1 MNFQVVDIAHWDRK
15 SAYEFFME
23 KGTEMTLSV
32 DLDITHFDQYRK
44 EQDLRYFASFLY
56 IVSRSLNEFTEFRT
70 TLNRQKVP
78 IVWGR
83 IVPSFPARNH
93 LDRMIN
99 TSCDYDP
106 DFPVFYSRVLSA
118 LEKAYTQEANEFR
131 ESKPENYF
139 LCSYVNVSFHQAG
152 IMSTK
157 KMLDVPSLFWGKS
170 FLVGDQVRLPFSIT
184 FHHAFADM
192 GHFVQLFERIESYC
206 SRPAEILK
214 LS

>member
-1 MNFQVVDIAHWDRK
+1 MNFQVVDIEHWDRK

-44 EQDLRYFASFLY
+44 EQNLRYFASFLY
-56 IVSRSLNEFTEFRT
+56 IVSRSLNEFPEFRT
-70 TLNRQKVP
+70 TLDRQKTP
-78 IVWGR
+78 IVWDR
-83 IVPSFPARNH
+83 IGPSFPARNH
-93 LDRMIN
+93 LERMIN
-99 TSCDYDP
+99 TSSVYDP
-106 DFPVFYSRVLSA
+106 NFSVFYTGVLSA
-118 LEKAYTQEANEFR
+118 LEKAYTQEENEFR
-131 ESKPENYF
+131 ESKPENFF

-152 IMSTK
+152 MMSTK
-157 KMLDVPSLFWGKS
+157 MMDHVPTVFWGKS
-170 FLVGDQVRLPFSIT
+170 FLAADRVQLPFSIT